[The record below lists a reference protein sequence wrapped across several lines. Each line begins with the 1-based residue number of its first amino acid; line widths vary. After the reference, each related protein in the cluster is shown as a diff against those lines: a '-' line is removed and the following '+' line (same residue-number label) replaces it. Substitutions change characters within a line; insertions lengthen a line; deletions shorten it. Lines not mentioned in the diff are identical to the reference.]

1 MVFDGDAAGREAAF
15 RALNGLLPEDY
26 ELDVVQPPGGQDP
39 CDVLMAEGLA
49 PFLAALK
56 GASDWFEFA
65 CEGVEDLHGGALSR
79 AVDRTLALILRV
91 KAPVHR
97 QDLVRR
103 LAERLGMSVE
113 TLQGQLAMTPEAR
126 AAVRDAER
134 ARRDA
139 DEGGAP
145 QGPLDGAAPGSEEAE
160 QAGRTVRVHPRVRT
174 AWGEI
179 AGALLLDPSLVPMAA
194 AAVEQCELE
203 DIRRVLEAILEL
215 HARLDLQI
223 NVGTVMTALGED
235 PARQLIGRIVHHAEG
250 ADSPRALLDG
260 ALRFLKRT
268 RLEAERAEIQERLAA
283 PSTQDSGQTDLL
295 QRFKGLQEELLSLDS
310 NAGALAPSH

>member
-1 MVFDGDAAGREAAF
+1 
-15 RALNGLLPEDY
+15 
-26 ELDVVQPPGGQDP
+26 
-39 CDVLMAEGLA
+39 
-49 PFLAALK
+49 
-56 GASDWFEFA
+56 
-65 CEGVEDLHGGALSR
+65 
-79 AVDRTLALILRV
+79 
-91 KAPVHR
+91 
-97 QDLVRR
+97 
-103 LAERLGMSVE
+103 
-113 TLQGQLAMTPEAR
+113 
-126 AAVRDAER
+126 
-134 ARRDA
+134 
-139 DEGGAP
+139 
-145 QGPLDGAAPGSEEAE
+145 
-160 QAGRTVRVHPRVRT
+160 
-174 AWGEI
+174 
-179 AGALLLDPSLVPMAA
+179 MAA

-310 NAGALAPSH
+310 NAGALAPSN